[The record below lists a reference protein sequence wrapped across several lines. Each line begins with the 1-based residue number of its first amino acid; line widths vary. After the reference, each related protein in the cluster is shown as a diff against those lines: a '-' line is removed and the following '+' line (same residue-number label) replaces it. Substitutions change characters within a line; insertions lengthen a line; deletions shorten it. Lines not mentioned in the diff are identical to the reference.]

1 MATWPTKSFDTPDET
16 RTPPKTKVE
25 VLTFGDQSVM
35 KFTLEPGWQWSEHVK
50 PPAGTASCQVGHFAY
65 RLSGR
70 SKIVMDDGTEAEV
83 ALGRWYL
90 SRQATMPGCW
100 EMSRVC

>member
-1 MATWPTKSFDTPDET
+1 
-16 RTPPKTKVE
+16 
-25 VLTFGDQSVM
+25 M

-100 EMSRVC
+100 EMSRVCYWTLERDKAMPSQRASPLF